1 MGSDGFAVHLSRIA
15 LGLLSPNQLMAVQ
28 PVAPI
33 ETCYS
38 RPRRCKGRL
47 NVIVGKLQ
55 MQIAWFDGGNRLRK
69 VMLLANVWI
78 LGAALLAPQEPTAVG
93 QTRWKAEAARVT
105 IVRDDWGIAHVH
117 GESDA
122 DAVFGMIYAQCEDD
136 FNRVETNYLTSLGRT
151 AETEGESAIWQDLR
165 QQLFLD
171 QAELKRDYAASP
183 EWLKLLMNA
192 WADGINFYLA
202 EHPETK
208 PKVLTQFE
216 PWMALS
222 FTEGSIGGDIERV
235 DLKKL
240 QAFYDSRV
248 PGTAA
253 VSRVER
259 PLSKPLSDLEWFEP
273 EPSGSN
279 GFAIAPSNTV
289 AHHVLLLINP
299 HTSFFFRSEL
309 QMASDEGLD
318 AYGAVTWGQFFIY
331 QGFNDHAG
339 WMHTSS
345 NVDAV
350 DEYLEKLVHDGDK
363 LSYLYGEETRPF
375 TTRQITLH
383 YKTPHGQASR
393 TFTAMY
399 TLHGPVIRQE
409 GDHWVAIQLMNTPVP
424 ALEQSYLR
432 TKARN
437 YAEYKKTMELRANS
451 SNNTIFADADGD
463 IAYWHGNF
471 IPIRDTRFDYTKPVD
486 GSDPATN
493 WHGLMTVDQ
502 VPHLLN
508 PTSGYVFNVND
519 SPWNGAGASSL
530 RKADY
535 PAYVERG
542 IESARGLHAMRVL
555 AADGTPR
562 RDFTLDGLMH
572 DAYDSYLPWFARTV
586 PVLTAAYDA
595 LPADA
600 PLKQRLV
607 DQIALLR
614 AWDDRWSEDSVA
626 TSIAVYW
633 GTEMMKTVGRP
644 SRDALVPSEDWVATR
659 VPADTLLTALAT
671 ASDKL
676 VADFGTWRTPW
687 GKINRFQRLNGGIVQ
702 PFNDAGA
709 SIPVPF
715 TSSLWGSLASFGAR
729 QYPGT
734 KRWYGTSGNS
744 FVAVVEF
751 GDKVRAKGVTAG
763 GVSGRSESKHF
774 DDEAGR
780 YASGDLR
787 DIYFYPEQLK
797 GHKERTYHP
806 GE

>member
-1 MGSDGFAVHLSRIA
+1 MLFA
-15 LGLLSPNQLMAVQ
+15 SPATQA
-28 PVAPI
+28 
-33 ETCYS
+33 
-38 RPRRCKGRL
+38 RL
-47 NVIVGKLQ
+47 NVILGKLTIQ
-55 MQIAWFDGGNRLRK
+55 MARFDGGNRLRK
-69 VMLLANVWI
+69 GLLLASVWI
-78 LGAALLAPQEPTAVG
+78 LGAALLAAQEPTVAD

-136 FNRVETNYLTSLGRT
+136 FNRVETNYLASLGRT

-192 WADGINFYLA
+192 WADGITFYLA

-248 PGTAA
+248 SGTAA

-289 AHHVLLLINP
+289 AHHALLLINP

-318 AYGAVTWGQFFIY
+318 VYGAVTWGQFFIY

-345 NVDAV
+345 NVDVV
-350 DEYLEKLVHDGDK
+350 DEYLEKLVHDDDK
-363 LSYLYGEETRPF
+363 LSYLYGGETRPF

-383 YKTPHGQASR
+383 YKTPQGQASR
-393 TFTAMY
+393 TFTAIY
-399 TLHGPVIRQE
+399 TLHGPVIRQD
-409 GDHWVAIQLMNTPVP
+409 GDHWVAIQLMNTPVL

-437 YAEYKKTMELRANS
+437 YGEYRKTMELRANS

-493 WHGLMTVDQ
+493 WQGLMTVDQ

-508 PTSGYVFNVND
+508 PKSGYLFNVND

-535 PAYVERG
+535 PAYVEQG

-555 AADGTPR
+555 AANGTPR
-562 RDFTLDGLMH
+562 RNFTLNGLMH
-572 DAYDSYLPWFARTV
+572 EAYDSYLPWFARTV

-595 LPADA
+595 LLADA
-600 PLKQRLV
+600 PLKSRLA

-614 AWDDRWSEDSVA
+614 AWDDRWSADSVA
-626 TSIAVYW
+626 TSVAVYW
-633 GTEMMKTVGRP
+633 GTEMMKTAGRP
-644 SRDALVPSEDWVATR
+644 ARAALVPSEDWVATR

-676 VADFGTWRTPW
+676 AADFGTWRTPW
-687 GKINRFQRLNGGIVQ
+687 GKINRFQRLNGEIVQ

-763 GVSGRSESKHF
+763 GESGRSKSKHF

-797 GHKERTYHP
+797 GHTERTYHP
-806 GE
+806 AE

>member
-1 MGSDGFAVHLSRIA
+1 MRK
-15 LGLLSPNQLMAVQ
+15 GLL
-28 PVAPI
+28 
-33 ETCYS
+33 
-38 RPRRCKGRL
+38 
-47 NVIVGKLQ
+47 
-55 MQIAWFDGGNRLRK
+55 
-69 VMLLANVWI
+69 LASVWI
-78 LGAALLAPQEPTAVG
+78 LGAALLAPQEPTVAD

-136 FNRVETNYLTSLGRT
+136 FNRVETNYLASLGRT

-248 PGTAA
+248 SGTAA

-289 AHHVLLLINP
+289 AHHALLLINP

-318 AYGAVTWGQFFIY
+318 VYGAVTWGQFFIY

-345 NVDAV
+345 NVDVV
-350 DEYLEKLVHDGDK
+350 DEYLEKLVHDDDK
-363 LSYLYGEETRPF
+363 LSYLYGGETRPF

-383 YKTPHGQASR
+383 YKTPQGQASR
-393 TFTAMY
+393 TFTAIY
-399 TLHGPVIRQE
+399 TLHGPVIRQD
-409 GDHWVAIQLMNTPVP
+409 GDHWVAIQLMNTPVL

-437 YAEYKKTMELRANS
+437 YGEYRKTMELRANS

-493 WHGLMTVDQ
+493 WQGLMTVDQ

-508 PTSGYVFNVND
+508 PKSGYLFNVND

-535 PAYVERG
+535 PAYVEQG

-562 RDFTLDGLMH
+562 RNFTLNDLMH
-572 DAYDSYLPWFARTV
+572 EAYDSYLPWFARTV

-595 LPADA
+595 LLADA
-600 PLKQRLV
+600 PLKSRLA

-614 AWDDRWSEDSVA
+614 AWDDRWSADSVA
-626 TSIAVYW
+626 TSVAVYW
-633 GTEMMKTVGRP
+633 GTEMMKTAGRP
-644 SRDALVPSEDWVATR
+644 ARAALVPSEDWVATR

-676 VADFGTWRTPW
+676 AADFGTWRTPW
-687 GKINRFQRLNGGIVQ
+687 GKINRFQRLNGEIVQ

-763 GVSGRSESKHF
+763 GESGRSKSKHF

-797 GHKERTYHP
+797 GHTERTYHP

>member
-1 MGSDGFAVHLSRIA
+1 MPMVQYPGTGRLRI
-15 LGLLSPNQLMAVQ
+15 GLLLASVWVL
-28 PVAPI
+28 
-33 ETCYS
+33 
-38 RPRRCKGRL
+38 
-47 NVIVGKLQ
+47 
-55 MQIAWFDGGNRLRK
+55 GGG
-69 VMLLANVWI
+69 V
-78 LGAALLAPQEPTAVG
+78 LAPQEPKADEG
-93 QTRWKAEAARVT
+93 RWKAEAERVT

-117 GESDA
+117 GQSDA

-136 FNRVETNYLTSLGRT
+136 FNRVEMNYLSSLGRT
-151 AETEGESAIWQDLR
+151 AEAEGEDALWRDLR
-165 QQLFLD
+165 QQLFID
-171 QAELKRDYAASP
+171 PAELQHDYAASP
-183 EWLKLLMNA
+183 DWLKRLMNA

-202 EHPETK
+202 THPETK
-208 PKVLTQFE
+208 PKVLTQFA

-222 FTEGSIGGDIERV
+222 FTEGSIGGDIERIDV
-235 DLKKL
+235 KRLR
-240 QAFYDSRV
+240 AFYDSQSSNA
-248 PGTAA
+248 GT
-253 VSRVER
+253 VSSMNRLASQS
-259 PLSKPLSDLEWFEP
+259 PSALDWFEP
-273 EPSGSN
+273 EPRGSN
-279 GFAIAPSNTV
+279 GFAIGPTNTV
-289 AHHVLLLINP
+289 GHHALLLINP

-331 QGFNDHAG
+331 QGFNDRAG

-350 DEYLEKLVHDGDK
+350 DEYLEKLVNDGEK
-363 LSYLYGEETRPF
+363 LSYVYGGQKCPF
-375 TTRQITLH
+375 TTRLITLH
-383 YKTPHGQASR
+383 YKTPQGLASR

-399 TLHGPVIRQE
+399 SLHGPVIRQD
-409 GDHWVAIQLMNTPVP
+409 GDHLVTVQLMNIPVA

-437 YAEYKKTMELRANS
+437 YAEYRKTMELRANS

-471 IPIRDTRFDYTKPVD
+471 IPNRDPHFDYTKPVD

-493 WHGLMTVDQ
+493 WQGLETVDQ

-508 PTSGYVFNVND
+508 PKSGYLFNVND

-530 RKADY
+530 RKTDY
-535 PAYVERG
+535 PAYVEQG

-555 AADGTPR
+555 APDGIPR
-562 RDFTLDGLMH
+562 RDFTPDGLMH
-572 DAYDSYLPWFARTV
+572 VAYDSFLPWFARTV

-600 PLKQRLV
+600 PLRSHLADPITV
-607 DQIALLR
+607 LR
-614 AWDDRWSEDSVA
+614 AWDDRWAADSVA
-626 TSIAVYW
+626 TSVAVYW
-633 GTEMMKTVGRP
+633 GTQMMKIVGRP
-644 SRDALVPSEDWVATR
+644 AHEALVPSEEWVATR
-659 VPADTLLTALAT
+659 TPAETLLTALAT
-671 ASDKL
+671 STDKL
-676 VADFGTWRTPW
+676 TADFGTWRTPW
-687 GKINRFQRLNGGIVQ
+687 GQINRFQRLNGDIVQ
-702 PFNDAGA
+702 PFNDRGA

-715 TSSLWGSLASFGAR
+715 TSSLWGSLASFAAR

-734 KRWYGTSGNS
+734 KRWYGTEGNS
-744 FVAVVEF
+744 FVAVIEF

-763 GVSGRSESKHF
+763 GESGHPESKHF
-774 DDEAGR
+774 DDEAER

-797 GHKERTYHP
+797 GHTERTYHP

>member
-1 MGSDGFAVHLSRIA
+1 MLIA
-15 LGLLSPNQLMAVQ
+15 
-28 PVAPI
+28 
-33 ETCYS
+33 
-38 RPRRCKGRL
+38 RL
-47 NVIVGKLQ
+47 
-55 MQIAWFDGGNRLRK
+55 DGGNRLRTGL
-69 VMLLANVWI
+69 LLASVWI
-78 LGAALLAPQEPTAVG
+78 LGAGLLAPQEPAAAD
-93 QTRWKAEAARVT
+93 QSRWKAEAARVT

-122 DAVFGMIYAQCEDD
+122 DAVFGTIYAQCEDD
-136 FNRVETNYLTSLGRT
+136 FNRVEMNYLASLGRR
-151 AETEGESAIWQDLR
+151 AEANGDSDLWQDLR
-165 QQLFLD
+165 QRLFLD
-171 QAELKRDYAASP
+171 PEELKRDYAASP
-183 EWLKLLMNA
+183 KWLKRLMNA
-192 WADGINFYLA
+192 WADGINFYLVR
-202 EHPETK
+202 HPETK
-208 PKVLTQFE
+208 PKVLTRFE

-222 FTEGSIGGDIERV
+222 FTEGSVGGDIERV
-235 DLKKL
+235 DVKKL
-240 QAFYDSRV
+240 QAFYDSDA
-248 PGTAA
+248 PGAGA

-259 PLSKPLSDLEWFEP
+259 ALSKPLSDPDWIEP

-279 GFAIAPSNTV
+279 GFAIAPSNTA
-289 AHHVLLLINP
+289 AHHALLLINP

-309 QMASDEGLD
+309 QMASNEGLD

-331 QGFNDHAG
+331 QGFNSHAG

-350 DEYLEKLVHDGDK
+350 DEYLEKVVHDGDK
-363 LSYLYGEETRPF
+363 QSYLYGGETRPF

-383 YKTPHGQASR
+383 YKTPQGLASR
-393 TFTAMY
+393 TITAMY
-399 TLHGPVIRQE
+399 SLHGPVIRQD
-409 GDHWVAIQLMNTPVP
+409 GDRWVTIQLMNTPVA

-437 YAEYKKTMELRANS
+437 YAEYRKTMELRANS
-451 SNNTIFADADGD
+451 SNNTIFADAAGD

-471 IPIRDTRFDYTKPVD
+471 IPIRDTRFDYTKPLD

-493 WHGLMTVDQ
+493 WQRLMTIDQ

-508 PTSGYVFNVND
+508 PKSGFLFNVND

-555 AADGTPR
+555 APDGTPR
-562 RDFTLDGLMH
+562 QDFTLEGLMH
-572 DAYDSYLPWFARTV
+572 AAYDSYLPWFSRTL

-600 PLKQRLV
+600 PLKSRLA

-614 AWDDRWSEDSVA
+614 AWDDRWGTDSIA
-626 TSIAVYW
+626 TSVAVYW
-633 GTEMMKTVGRP
+633 GTEMMKTEARP
-644 SRDALVPSEDWVATR
+644 AHDALVPSEEWVATR
-659 VPADTLLTALAT
+659 VPADVLLAALDR
-671 ASDKL
+671 ASGRL
-676 VADFGTWRTPW
+676 AADFGTWRTPW
-687 GKINRFQRLNGGIVQ
+687 GMINRFQRLDGEIVQ
-702 PFNDAGA
+702 PFNDAGT
-709 SIPVPF
+709 SIAVPF

-729 QYPGT
+729 QYQGSR
-734 KRWYGTSGNS
+734 RWYGTTGNS

-751 GDKVRAKGVTAG
+751 GDKVRAMGVTAG
-763 GVSGRSESKHF
+763 GESGHPGSKHF

-787 DIYFYPEQLK
+787 NIYFYPEQLN
-797 GHKERTYHP
+797 GHTERTYHP